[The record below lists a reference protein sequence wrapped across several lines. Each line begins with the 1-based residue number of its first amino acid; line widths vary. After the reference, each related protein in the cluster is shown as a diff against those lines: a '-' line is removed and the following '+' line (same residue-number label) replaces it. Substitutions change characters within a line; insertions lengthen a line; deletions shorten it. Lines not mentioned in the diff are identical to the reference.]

1 MENIVIVDIYK
12 TVNKDG
18 VSYYDASSPISDKIM
33 GNGFTISEVKESTI
47 DTIKKFIPLLD
58 PNEIPEILKKD
69 YTVKFVIHE

>member
-1 MENIVIVDIYK
+1 
-12 TVNKDG
+12 
-18 VSYYDASSPISDKIM
+18 M